1 MALIIDL
8 MKLHLQRKI
17 YHFLQSAIVRYLALF
32 FISISI
38 ISVIAT
44 SFKEAAPYRIFLFGI
59 TYISS
64 FIFLLEYT
72 ARIYSAP
79 AMYENLQPI
88 KARLKYS
95 FSFYGFVD
103 FVAVLPCILTYF
115 FWETPL
121 VHIVILPY
129 IFIIF
134 KLIRHSKSFQII
146 GQALALVKGE
156 LITAYTACFILIA
169 FSATLMYYI
178 ERDAQPEI
186 FRNIG
191 DGFWWCIV
199 TFTTTG
205 YGDIYPITGLG
216 KLLGSIISLIGIAM
230 IAIPTGII
238 SSSFMNIVQSREN
251 DRKKLLAEKEK
262 GKQHN
267 AKNKLSD
274 GRA

>member
-1 MALIIDL
+1 
-8 MKLHLQRKI
+8 MKKNLQTNILR
-17 YHFLQSAIVRYLALF
+17 FLQSGVARSIALF

-38 ISVIAT
+38 ISIIAA
-44 SFKEAAPYRIFLFGI
+44 SFDEAAPYRIYLFGI

-64 FIFLLEYT
+64 FIFLIEYIS
-72 ARIYSAP
+72 RIYSAP
-79 AMYENLQPI
+79 ALYKLSKPI
-88 KARLKYS
+88 KSRLKYT

-103 FVAVLPCILTYF
+103 FVAVLPCVLTYF
-115 FWETPL
+115 FWQTPL

-146 GQALALVKGE
+146 GKALALVKEE

-169 FSATLMYYI
+169 FTATLMYYI
-178 ERDAQPEI
+178 ERDAQPEV

-191 DGFWWCIV
+191 DGLWWCV
-199 TFTTTG
+199 VAFTTTG

-238 SSSFMNIVQSREN
+238 SSSFMNIVQTRE
-251 DRKKLLAEKEK
+251 KKSNEKD
-262 GKQHN
+262 
-267 AKNKLSD
+267 KNNKKD
-274 GRA
+274 

>member
-1 MALIIDL
+1 
-8 MKLHLQRKI
+8 MKKNLQAHTLR
-17 YHFLQSAIVRYLALF
+17 FLQSGVARTIALF
-32 FISISI
+32 FICISI
-38 ISVIAT
+38 ISIIAA
-44 SFKEAAPYRIFLFGI
+44 SFEEAAPYRIYLFGI

-64 FIFLLEYT
+64 FIFLLEYI

-79 AMYENLQPI
+79 ILYNKLNKI
-88 KARLKYS
+88 KSRFKYS
-95 FSFYGFVD
+95 MSFYGFVD

-115 FWETPL
+115 FWQTPL

-146 GQALALVKGE
+146 GQALALVKDE

-169 FSATLMYYI
+169 FSGTLMYYI
-178 ERDAQPEI
+178 ERDAQPDV
-186 FRNIG
+186 FCNIG
-191 DGFWWCIV
+191 NALWWCIV

-216 KLLGSIISLIGIAM
+216 KVLGSIISLIGIAM

-238 SSSFMNIVQSREN
+238 SSSFMNIIQNREKKKSI
-251 DRKKLLAEKEK
+251 RK
-262 GKQHN
+262 
-267 AKNKLSD
+267 
-274 GRA
+274 